1 MTYTTAPLASIDYSG
16 SHWGL
21 FLVFCSI
28 VVLMCI
34 IAALDETESLILT
47 KLSGFF
53 ILPVVFVVS
62 VYISFTTGEVT
73 HFKNEQ
79 VIAKLVS
86 VSPEVYQVEQQS
98 GKYKNRK
105 LVDVHKLYAVYEL
118 PNSATV
124 VFEAAQGVE
133 LHKTV
138 VLYKN

>member
-1 MTYTTAPLASIDYSG
+1 MTYTTAPLASIDYSS

-21 FLVFCSI
+21 FLVFFI
-28 VVLMCI
+28 LAFLMFV
-34 IAALDETESLILT
+34 IAALDETESQILT
-47 KLSGFF
+47 KLSCFF
-53 ILPVVFVVS
+53 ILPTVFVVS
-62 VYISFTTGEVT
+62 VHISFTTGEVT

-98 GKYKNRK
+98 GKSRR

-118 PNSATV
+118 PNSSTV
-124 VFEAAQGVE
+124 VFEVAQGAE